1 MSSHLHIK
9 KEIPSDPINRYV
21 EEKTQ
26 VQHPFIIKTALGKLR
41 IGWNF
46 LNVIRIIYKNLN
58 KHHTL

>member
-21 EEKTQ
+21 EGK
-26 VQHPFIIKTALGKLR
+26 VQHPFIMKTALGKLR

-46 LNVIRIIYKNLN
+46 LNVIRIIYKNFN